1 MGEVLETEVVGMRD
15 NKEGF
20 WSREPGLH
28 KEKLSQKKKKK
39 NLRGSKKLGS
49 VQPSIQRH
57 LRNQTYGISDEANTE
72 TCQLSSPYPLKEL
85 ANTF

>member
-1 MGEVLETEVVGMRD
+1 METEVVGMRD

-39 NLRGSKKLGS
+39 
-49 VQPSIQRH
+49 
-57 LRNQTYGISDEANTE
+57 T
-72 TCQLSSPYPLKEL
+72 
-85 ANTF
+85 